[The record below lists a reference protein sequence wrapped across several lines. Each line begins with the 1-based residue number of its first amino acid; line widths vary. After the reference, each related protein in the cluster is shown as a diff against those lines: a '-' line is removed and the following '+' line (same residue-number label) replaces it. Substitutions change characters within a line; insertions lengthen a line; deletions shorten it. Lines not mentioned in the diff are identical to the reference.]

1 MTDPRVDPPFVAD
14 ERAMLEHWLE
24 WYRQTLE
31 VKCAGLT
38 GEQLC
43 ERSCPP
49 STLSLLGLVRHMAD
63 VERNWFRRVLAG
75 QDAPGIFWSDDDEDG
90 DILNAVPTGV
100 DEAFTAWHAE
110 IDAARTILADL
121 AVDDVGQ
128 ATRRGESVS
137 VRWVL
142 VHMIEE
148 YARHCGHADL
158 LRERVDGVTGE

>member
-14 ERAMLEHWLE
+14 ERAMLENWLE

-31 VKCAGLT
+31 VKCAGLS

-75 QDAPGIFWSDDDEDG
+75 QDAPGIFWSDDDVDG
-90 DILNAVPTGV
+90 DILNAAPTGV

-110 IDAARTILADL
+110 IDAARTILADF
-121 AVDDVGQ
+121 AVDDVGR